1 MLAYIKYSLYLC
13 SVQLKKVRHTV
24 KTVEDMKRIEA
35 LLKSG
40 VINTELAHTSQSE
53 SSSVFSFIYH
63 GEDEQGKYI
72 LFGYVQK
79 TNTAH
84 NAVINGENIHAFHVE
99 LTDDDYNKLEY
110 LW

>member
-1 MLAYIKYSLYLC
+1 
-13 SVQLKKVRHTV
+13 
-24 KTVEDMKRIEA
+24 MKRLEA
-35 LLKSG
+35 ILRSG
-40 VINTELAHTSQSE
+40 VINTEFGHTSQSE
-53 SSSVFSFIYH
+53 SSSIFSFIYH

-99 LTDDDYNKLEY
+99 LTDHNYNRLEY